1 MDERLNPIKAL
12 IARMQHLEDADLT
25 RSLRM
30 YLRDGIFGETP
41 IYTKLERHRFV
52 SELFSQSDT
61 KLQERIRIA
70 FSNVMESFEPANAK
84 ADAEYLFYLVSL
96 ASVIRTSQTKE
107 RLRRWVRQGTF
118 DTWRHDIFDISAEA
132 ILALASYDADD
143 EWVDFLLNV
152 LPKRASFKE
161 NATAAF
167 RALWQTRGT
176 TCVSLLPDVLLTS
189 DVDDEPFVKSV
200 GYLSRLVVDKAGF
213 DQFAK
218 SADTAFKN
226 MKKPA
231 YESWAAIV
239 RFDYLAEHELSI
251 PANERESLTNTL
263 RGHWSK
269 AISEWRGLPDE
280 PRYEAFEKI
289 LGVSPKLWQLITSP
303 RGAFLFQKKFILEIA
318 DDDYYIRS
326 QSEPFFQAVTFE
338 EEVFYRTAAR

>member
-1 MDERLNPIKAL
+1 VDERLNPIKAL
-12 IARMQHLEDADLT
+12 IAKMPHLEDADLT

-41 IYTKLERHRFV
+41 IYTRLERHRFV

-70 FSNVMESFEPANAK
+70 FSNVLESFEPTNPK
-84 ADAEYLFYLVSL
+84 IDAEYLFYLVSL

-118 DTWRHDIFDISAEA
+118 DTWRHDIFDITAEV

-152 LPKRASFKE
+152 LPKRANFKA

-167 RALWQTRGT
+167 RALWQTRGI

-189 DVDDEPFVKSV
+189 EINDEPFVKSV
-200 GYLSRLVVDKAGF
+200 GYLSRLVVDKAGY

-218 SADTAFKN
+218 SVNAVFSN
-226 MKKPA
+226 IRKPV
-231 YESWAAIV
+231 YETWAAIV
-239 RFDYLAEHELSI
+239 RLDYLAEHELSI
-251 PANERESLTNTL
+251 LASERESLTNTL
-263 RGHWSK
+263 REHWSK
-269 AISEWRGLPDE
+269 TISEWRDLPDE
-280 PRYEAFEKI
+280 PRYKAFERI
-289 LGVSPKLWQLITSP
+289 LDISPKLWQVITSP
-303 RGAFLFQKKFILEIA
+303 RGAFLFQKKFILEVA

-326 QSEPFFQAVTFE
+326 HSAPFFQAVTLE
-338 EEVFYRTAAR
+338 EEIFYRTARA